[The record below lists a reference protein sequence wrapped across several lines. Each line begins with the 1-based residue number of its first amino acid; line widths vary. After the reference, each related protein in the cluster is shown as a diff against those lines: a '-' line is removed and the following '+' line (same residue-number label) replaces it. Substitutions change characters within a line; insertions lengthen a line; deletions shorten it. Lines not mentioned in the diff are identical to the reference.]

1 MNKEYEY
8 SFKVKDI
15 TPFIDYCVN
24 NKYELKKEYEQTRT
38 LYKNGGKV
46 MARITKNIYKDS
58 EVEILNFKD
67 DNLSD
72 SVLKVS
78 RESKD
83 LVMNDENRDFV
94 KSLLEILELNETKKL
109 VRKRYVYTY
118 NNVTFEIDN
127 YTTPVMNVVAIEGKK
142 DEVDEVYNEL
152 KLVIETNIVND

>member
-8 SFKVKDI
+8 SFKVNDI
-15 TPFIDYCVN
+15 TPFIDYCIN
-24 NKYELKKEYEQTRT
+24 NNYELKNEYKQTRT

-46 MARITKNIYKDS
+46 MARITKNVYKDS

-67 DNLSD
+67 DDLSD

-83 LVMNDENRDFV
+83 LIINDENRDFV
-94 KSLLEILELNETKKL
+94 KSLLEILELNDIKKL

-118 NNVTFEIDN
+118 ENVIFEIDK
-127 YTTPVMNVVAIEGKK
+127 YTNPFMNVVAIEGEKE
-142 DEVDEVYNEL
+142 EVDKVYNDL
-152 KLVIETNIVND
+152 KSVIDSNIVND

>member
-8 SFKVKDI
+8 SFKVNDI
-15 TPFIDYCVN
+15 TPFIDYCIN
-24 NKYELKKEYEQTRT
+24 NNYELKNEYKQTRT

-46 MARITKNIYKDS
+46 MARITKNVYKDS

-67 DNLSD
+67 DNLSN

-83 LVMNDENRDFV
+83 LIINDENRDFV
-94 KSLLEILELNETKKL
+94 KSLLEILELNDIKKL

-118 NNVTFEIDN
+118 ENVIFEIDK
-127 YTTPVMNVVAIEGKK
+127 YIIPFMNVVAIEGKK
-142 DEVDEVYNEL
+142 EEVDKVYNDL
-152 KLVIETNIVND
+152 KSVIDSNIVND